1 MKLLE
6 LKENQ
11 TNPRICKGRELAS
24 LQKMIQQHPAMMELR
39 PIVISED
46 KTILGGNMR
55 FTALKVLGYTEI
67 PDNWVVVAKNLTPE
81 QQKRFMLLDNIH
93 FGEWDFDVLNDA
105 FESEDLEDTDFYL
118 KEKNKKTKKQ
128 KIKNKSDN
136 LMTCPKCGKTWQ
148 K

>member
-1 MKLLE
+1 
-6 LKENQ
+6 
-11 TNPRICKGRELAS
+11 
-24 LQKMIQQHPAMMELR
+24 MMELR

>member
-1 MKLLE
+1 MNLLE

-11 TNPRICKGRELAS
+11 TNPRVCKGKESTSML
-24 LQKMIQQHPAMMELR
+24 KMIQQHPAMMELR

-55 FTALKVLGYTEI
+55 FLALKVLGFTEI

-93 FGEWDFDVLNDA
+93 FGEWDFDVLDDA
-105 FESEDLEDTDFYL
+105 FDSDDLESADFYL
-118 KEKNKKTKKQ
+118 KDKKKKTKKQ
-128 KIKNKSDN
+128 KSKNKSDY
-136 LMTCPKCGKTWQ
+136 LTTCPKCGKTW
-148 K
+148 